1 MSKPS
6 MTAFA
11 KRRIWALAFR
21 LLICMILMICFVIE
35 IRGSIG
41 SFKDI
46 NYITGTIGFIVFT
59 FASTLDSLAAIDAKR
74 KGIPALKIYDD
85 RLEFKPDIAN
95 ENYDVYYF
103 QDIRSVEVEGTEIV
117 LTFVNYDY
125 RKIDFNNLECN
136 MNDFF
141 DGIQAKYDAFRK
153 VNPLVEDSGKQVRLK
168 SVFCETSDIKGKIEK
183 IRKWAEIIVI
193 FFPFSLLP
201 IREMM
206 SSGFVEGWRGMDE
219 DARNCSCVILII
231 CIFFAALYVHQ
242 KLSKKNSNKKIKE
255 KW

>member
-1 MSKPS
+1 

-11 KRRIWALAFR
+11 KRGIWALPFI
-21 LLICMILMICFVIE
+21 LLMSMILMICFVIE
-35 IRGSIG
+35 SRGSMG
-41 SFKDI
+41 SFQFI
-46 NYITGTIGFIVFT
+46 ISTIGLIAIA
-59 FASTLDSLAAIDAKR
+59 FASTMDSLAAIDAKR

-125 RKIDFNNLECN
+125 RKIDINNLECN

-153 VNPLVEDSGKQVRLK
+153 VNPLVEDTGKPVRLK
-168 SVFCETSDIKGKIEK
+168 SVFCETSDISGMIKKIVE
-183 IRKWAEIIVI
+183 WVGIILT
-193 FFPFSLLP
+193 FLP
-201 IREMM
+201 LISELSIREMM
-206 SSGFVEGWRGMDE
+206 SSGFVEGWRGIDE
-219 DARNCSCVILII
+219 DVRNGFCVILII

>member
-1 MSKPS
+1 

-11 KRRIWALAFR
+11 KRWIWALAFR

-41 SFKDI
+41 SFKYI
-46 NYITGTIGFIVFT
+46 NYITGTIGFIAFT

-85 RLEFKPDIAN
+85 RLDFKPNIAN
-95 ENYDVYYF
+95 ENYDVYFF

-125 RKIDFNNLECN
+125 RKIDFNNLECY
-136 MNDFF
+136 MYDFF
-141 DGIQAKYDAFRK
+141 DEIQAKYDAFRK
-153 VNPLVEDSGKQVRLK
+153 VNPLVEDTEKPVRLK
-168 SVFCETSDIKGKIEK
+168 SVFCETSDIKGKIGK
-183 IRKWAEIIVI
+183 IGKWVGIIGTFYLVI
-193 FFPFSLLP
+193 SELP

-206 SSGFVEGWRGMDE
+206 SSGFVELWRRMDE
-219 DARNCSCVILII
+219 DETNGICAALII

-242 KLSKKNSNKKIKE
+242 KLSNKNRNKKIKE

>member
-1 MSKPS
+1 

-11 KRRIWALAFR
+11 KRGIWALPFI
-21 LLICMILMICFVIE
+21 LLMSMILMICFVIE
-35 IRGSIG
+35 SRGSMG
-41 SFKDI
+41 SFQFI
-46 NYITGTIGFIVFT
+46 ISTIGLIAIA
-59 FASTLDSLAAIDAKR
+59 FASTMDSLAAIDAKR

-85 RLEFKPDIAN
+85 RLDFKPNIAN

-125 RKIDFNNLECN
+125 RKIDINNLECN

-153 VNPLVEDSGKQVRLK
+153 VNPLVEDTGKPVRLK
-168 SVFCETSDIKGKIEK
+168 SVFCETSDIRGKIEK